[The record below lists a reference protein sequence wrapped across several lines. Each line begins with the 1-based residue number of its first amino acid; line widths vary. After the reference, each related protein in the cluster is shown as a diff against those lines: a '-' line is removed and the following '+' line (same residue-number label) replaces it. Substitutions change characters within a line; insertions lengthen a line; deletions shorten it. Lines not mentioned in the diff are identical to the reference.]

1 MCLSGCKT
9 SFQCDLCAFQK
20 HKIKRCLNRRLG
32 VEGSRFNVV
41 KCLKCGLLSLYPVPN
56 EFELR
61 SIYSDYAVKKD
72 RVSVEKIRLN
82 IYVQKLTKLK
92 SMATGEKLLD
102 IGAGVGTFVNCAR
115 RFGFD
120 PIGVEYESGQCK
132 LAKELYGIDLINN
145 RFEAICADL
154 AEDPFDVIHMH
165 HVLEHVQSPKRVL
178 KLAYG
183 LLRKGGILLV
193 EVPNQ
198 FSNIRT
204 ELRYHIFKQ
213 FSLPDNSL
221 HHLYFFS
228 IRTLVKYL
236 KSANFAIIELNQF
249 RPREKEMAFWEKLP
263 KDLFRY
269 LTSKWNI
276 GGGNFI
282 EVFCKRY

>member
-1 MCLSGCKT
+1 MRFSGCKT

-20 HKIKRCLNRRLG
+20 HKIKTCLNRRLG
-32 VEGSRFNVV
+32 IEDSRFNVV
-41 KCLKCGLLSLYPVPN
+41 KCLKCGLLSLYPIPTEN
-56 EFELR
+56 EFH

-72 RVSVEKIRLN
+72 RISVEKSRKG
-82 IYVQKLTKLK
+82 IYESKLK
-92 SMATGEKLLD
+92 KITQLTSGKRLLD
-102 IGAGVGTFVNCAR
+102 IGAGVGTFVNCAG

-178 KLAYG
+178 RLAYEI
-183 LLRKGGILLV
+183 LNKQGILLV

-204 ELRYHIFKQ
+204 ELRYYTLKKFT
-213 FSLPDNSL
+213 FPDNKL

-228 IRTLVKYL
+228 IRTLMKYIQ
-236 KSANFAIIELNQF
+236 STNFEIIEFHQH
-249 RPREKEMAFWEKLP
+249 RPREKKMPVWEKLP

-269 LTSKWNI
+269 VTTKWHI
-276 GGGNFI
+276 GAGSII
-282 EVFCKRY
+282 EVYCRKL